1 MAYKDPERQRAYARE
16 WLKRNPEKA
25 REAMRRW
32 RARNPEL
39 LREGRRKYRQ
49 AARLRDGAKLNAQRA
64 AYLASHPEV
73 KRAKEQAYRA
83 RKIAAEGSFTGAEWL
98 ELLDRWDNVCAYC
111 GEPGPLEADH
121 RVPLSREGTNFID
134 NILPAC
140 RRCNGRKHKMTE
152 EEFRALLAAERG
164 CDHIVDSR
172 MSALEPLG
180 WVAQLA

>member
-16 WLKRNPEKA
+16 WMKRNAEKA

-39 LREGRRKYRQ
+39 VRARNRKYRR

-83 RKIAAEGSFTGAEWL
+83 RKVAAVGSFTGAEWL
-98 ELLDRWDNVCAYC
+98 KLVAFWGNVCAYVESRVRSSLITAFRSS
-111 GEPGPLEADH
+111 GE
-121 RVPLSREGTNFID
+121 
-134 NILPAC
+134 
-140 RRCNGRKHKMTE
+140 GRISSTTSSPHVVVAM
-152 EEFRALLAAERG
+152 RG
-164 CDHIVDSR
+164 STR
-172 MSALEPLG
+172 
-180 WVAQLA
+180 